1 MPLRCPIL
9 YRSTFQTGDPAPG
22 VPAEPPRPQWYAP
35 REGVTFGWAAPP
47 IFAAPYPLHMSSKPF
62 SIGTVG
68 LGLSELESLLA
79 SGAPIALAKEARAA
93 VERSHAYLR
102 DRLKKSDAPIYGVN
116 TGFGSLYDKSI
127 KKKDLAQLQK
137 NLVMSHACGSGDP
150 VPAEIVR
157 AMLVLKVQNMAF
169 GHSAVALT
177 TVQRLID
184 MYNADV
190 LPVVYERGSLGA
202 SGDLA
207 PLAHLSLPLLG
218 LGEVVMD
225 GKRMPSAQAL
235 KKQGWKPLELGP
247 KEGLALLNGTQ
258 FMNAYAALLTLRA
271 DRLARFADHIAALS
285 LDAFDGRIEPFH
297 PSVHAIRPH
306 PGQAV
311 TAANIRELL
320 KGSKLIDRTKA
331 HVQDPYSF
339 RCIPQ
344 VHGASRD
351 AMAYVQRV
359 VERELEAVTD
369 NPTVFDDEDLIISAG
384 NFHGQPLALA
394 LDFLAIAVAEL
405 GSISERRTYK
415 LISGQRGLPA
425 FLVAEPGLNSGFMIP
440 QYTAASLVSA
450 NKQRCMPNSVD
461 TIDSSNGQEDHV
473 SMGAAAAIKTWQVV
487 EDVER
492 ILAIELFT
500 AAQALDFRRPAK
512 SSTILESLHAAFREH
527 VDFVRTDVVMH
538 DRMEAAL
545 AFVRTA
551 EL

>member
-1 MPLRCPIL
+1 MRKHP
-9 YRSTFQTGDPAPG
+9 
-22 VPAEPPRPQWYAP
+22 
-35 REGVTFGWAAPP
+35 
-47 IFAAPYPLHMSSKPF
+47 
-62 SIGTVG
+62 IGTIG
-68 LGLSELESLLA
+68 LDLAELDHILSKRSPVVLTA
-79 SGAPIALAKEARAA
+79 TAKDAIKQSY
-93 VERSHAYLR
+93 VYLR
-102 DRLKKSDAPIYGVN
+102 DRLKKSDEPIYGIN
-116 TGFGSLYDKSI
+116 TGFGSLHDRSI
-127 KKKDLAQLQK
+127 PKDQLAQLQK

-150 VPAEIVR
+150 IPAELVR
-157 AMLVLKVQNMAF
+157 AMLLLKIQNMAF
-169 GHSAVALT
+169 GHSAVAPAT
-177 TVQRLID
+177 AQRFVD
-184 MYNADV
+184 MYNADM

-207 PLAHLSLPLLG
+207 PLAHLSLPLIG
-218 LGEVVMD
+218 LGEVLLE
-225 GKRMPSAQAL
+225 GKRMKSATAL
-235 KKQGWKPLELGP
+235 KKKAWDALELGP

-258 FMNAYAALLTLRA
+258 FMNAYAALLTLKA
-271 DRLARFADHIAALS
+271 TRLAQLADTIAAVS
-285 LDAFDGRIEPFH
+285 LEAYDGRMEPFH
-297 PSVHAIRPH
+297 PSVHAVRPH

-311 TAANIRELL
+311 VAGNIRALLAGSELME
-320 KGSKLIDRTKA
+320 RTKA

-351 AMAYVQRV
+351 VFAYVERV
-359 VERELEAVTD
+359 VERELESVTD

-415 LISGQRGLPA
+415 LIGGQRGLPT
-425 FLVAEPGLNSGFMIP
+425 FLVNDPGLNSGFMIP

-473 SMGAAAAIKTWQVV
+473 SMGAAAALKTWSVV

-500 AAQALDFRRPAK
+500 AAQAFEFRRPAQ
-512 SSTILESLHAAFREH
+512 SSKVIES
-527 VDFVRTDVVMH
+527 FVADYRKVVPFIAQDTVMH
-538 DRMEAAL
+538 DHMEAGLRFLRAVQPPL
-545 AFVRTA
+545 HA
-551 EL
+551 

>member
-1 MPLRCPIL
+1 M
-9 YRSTFQTGDPAPG
+9 A
-22 VPAEPPRPQWYAP
+22 
-35 REGVTFGWAAPP
+35 
-47 IFAAPYPLHMSSKPF
+47 K
-62 SIGTVG
+62 GTKKY
-68 LGLSELESLLA
+68 A
-79 SGAPIALAKEARAA
+79 SGAEKIPHFNISTVGIGLEDLAEILRSGARIGLAPDALAA
-93 VERSHAYLR
+93 VERSHSYLA
-102 DRLKKSDAPIYGVN
+102 DRLKRSDAPIYGVN
-116 TGFGSLYDKSI
+116 TGFGSLYDKAI
-127 KKKDLAQLQK
+127 ARKDLAQLQM

-169 GHSAVALT
+169 GHSAVAPA
-177 TVQRLID
+177 TVQRLVD

-218 LGEVVMD
+218 LGEVIFNGV
-225 GKRMPSAQAL
+225 RTPSAKAL
-235 KKQGWKPLELGP
+235 KKLGWKPLELGP

-258 FMNAYAALLTLRA
+258 FMNAFAALMVLKAT
-271 DRLARFADHIAALS
+271 RLAQLADVIGAIS
-285 LDAFDGRIEPFH
+285 LEAYDGRIEPFH
-297 PSVHAIRPH
+297 ASVHAVRPH

-311 TAANIRELL
+311 VAGHYRDLL
-320 KGSKLIDRTKA
+320 KGSDLIKRPKA

-351 AMAYVQRV
+351 AIAYVERV

-394 LDFLAIAVAEL
+394 LDFLAIATAEI
-405 GSISERRTYK
+405 GSISERRSYK
-415 LISGQRGLPA
+415 LIGGQRGLPA

-473 SMGAAAAIKTWQVV
+473 SMGAAAAIKTWRVV
-487 EDVER
+487 QDVER

-500 AAQALDFRRPAK
+500 AAQALEFRRPAR
-512 SSTILESLHAAFREH
+512 SSAKLESFVSAFRER
-527 VDFVRTDVVMH
+527 VPYVKRDVVMH
-538 DRMEAAL
+538 EHMEAAL
-545 AFVRTA
+545 AFVR
-551 EL
+551 EVPLL

>member
-1 MPLRCPIL
+1 M
-9 YRSTFQTGDPAPG
+9 A
-22 VPAEPPRPQWYAP
+22 
-35 REGVTFGWAAPP
+35 
-47 IFAAPYPLHMSSKPF
+47 K
-62 SIGTVG
+62 GTKKN
-68 LGLSELESLLA
+68 A
-79 SGAPIALAKEARAA
+79 SGAEKIPQFNISTVGIGLEDLAEILRTRARIGLAPDALAA
-93 VERSHAYLR
+93 VERSHSYLAH
-102 DRLKKSDAPIYGVN
+102 RLKKSDAPIYGVN
-116 TGFGSLYDKSI
+116 TGFGSLYDKAI
-127 KKKDLAQLQK
+127 ARKDLAQLQK

-150 VPAEIVR
+150 VPSEIVR

-169 GHSAVALT
+169 GHSAVAPA
-177 TVQRLID
+177 TVQRLVD
-184 MYNADV
+184 MFNADV

-218 LGEVVMD
+218 LGEVVFN
-225 GKRMPSAQAL
+225 GVRMPSAKAL
-235 KKQGWKPLELGP
+235 KKLGWKPLELGP

-258 FMNAYAALLTLRA
+258 FMNAFAALMVLKAT
-271 DRLARFADHIAALS
+271 RLARLADVIGAIS
-285 LDAFDGRIEPFH
+285 LEAYDGRIEPFH
-297 PSVHAIRPH
+297 PSVHAVRPH

-311 TAANIRELL
+311 VAGHFRDLL
-320 KGSKLIDRTKA
+320 KGSDLIKRPKA

-351 AMAYVQRV
+351 AMAYVERV

-369 NPTVFDDEDLIISAG
+369 NPTVFDDEDLVISAG

-394 LDFLAIAVAEL
+394 LDFLAIATAEI

-415 LISGQRGLPA
+415 LIGGQRGLPA
-425 FLVAEPGLNSGFMIP
+425 FLVGEPGLNSGFMIP

-473 SMGAAAAIKTWQVV
+473 SMGAAAAIKTWHIVQ
-487 EDVER
+487 DVER

-500 AAQALDFRRPAK
+500 AAQALEFRRPAR
-512 SSTILESLHAAFREH
+512 SSAKLESFVSAFRER
-527 VDFVRTDVVMH
+527 VPYVRTDVVMH
-538 DRMEAAL
+538 DHLEAAL
-545 AFVRTA
+545 DFVR
-551 EL
+551 EVPLS

>member
-1 MPLRCPIL
+1 M
-9 YRSTFQTGDPAPG
+9 A
-22 VPAEPPRPQWYAP
+22 
-35 REGVTFGWAAPP
+35 
-47 IFAAPYPLHMSSKPF
+47 K
-62 SIGTVG
+62 GTKKY
-68 LGLSELESLLA
+68 A
-79 SGAPIALAKEARAA
+79 SGAEKIPHFNISTVGIGLEDLAEILRSGARIGLAPDALAA
-93 VERSHAYLR
+93 VERSHSYLA
-102 DRLKKSDAPIYGVN
+102 DRLKRSDAPIYGVN
-116 TGFGSLYDKSI
+116 TGFGSLYDKAI
-127 KKKDLAQLQK
+127 ARKDLAQLQK

-169 GHSAVALT
+169 GHSAVAPA
-177 TVQRLID
+177 TVQRLVD

-218 LGEVVMD
+218 LGEVIFNGV
-225 GKRMPSAQAL
+225 RTPSAKAL
-235 KKQGWKPLELGP
+235 KKLGWKPLELGP

-258 FMNAYAALLTLRA
+258 FMNAFAALMVLKAT
-271 DRLARFADHIAALS
+271 RLAQLADVIGAIS
-285 LDAFDGRIEPFH
+285 LEAYDGRIEPFH
-297 PSVHAIRPH
+297 ASVHAVRPH

-311 TAANIRELL
+311 VAGHYRDLL
-320 KGSKLIDRTKA
+320 KGSDLIKRPKA

-351 AMAYVQRV
+351 AIAYVERV

-394 LDFLAIAVAEL
+394 LDFLAIATAEI
-405 GSISERRTYK
+405 GSISERRSYK
-415 LISGQRGLPA
+415 LIGGQRGLPA

-473 SMGAAAAIKTWQVV
+473 SMGAAAAIKTWRVV
-487 EDVER
+487 QDVER

-500 AAQALDFRRPAK
+500 AAQALEFRRPAR
-512 SSTILESLHAAFREH
+512 SSAKLESFVSAFRER
-527 VDFVRTDVVMH
+527 VPYVKRDVVMH
-538 DRMEAAL
+538 EHMEAAL
-545 AFVRTA
+545 AFVR
-551 EL
+551 EVPLL

>member
-1 MPLRCPIL
+1 MIVPKAMP
-9 YRSTFQTGDPAPG
+9 A
-22 VPAEPPRPQWYAP
+22 
-35 REGVTFGWAAPP
+35 
-47 IFAAPYPLHMSSKPF
+47 KPHT
-62 SIGTVG
+62 IGTVG
-68 LGLSELESLLA
+68 LELAELAHILDTRSPITLSA
-79 SGAPIALAKEARAA
+79 EAVAA
-93 VERSHAYLR
+93 VKRSHAYLL
-102 DRLKKSDAPIYGVN
+102 DRLKKNDAPIYGVN
-116 TGFGSLYDKSI
+116 TGFGALHNTSI
-127 KKKDLAQLQK
+127 AKKDLAQLQK

-157 AMLVLKVQNMAF
+157 TMLVLKVQNMAF
-169 GHSAVALT
+169 GHSAVAPA

-207 PLAHLSLPLLG
+207 PLAHLSLPLIG
-218 LGEVVMD
+218 LGEVAVK

-235 KKQGWKPLELGP
+235 KKFGWKPLELGP

-258 FMNAYAALLTLRA
+258 FMNAYASLLALKAT
-271 DRLARFADHIAALS
+271 RLAHLADVIAAMS
-285 LDAFDGRIEPFH
+285 LDAYDGRIEPFH
-297 PSVHAIRPH
+297 ASVHAVRPH

-311 TAANIRELL
+311 VAGHMRDLLRGSELI
-320 KGSKLIDRTKA
+320 KRKKE

-351 AMAYVQRV
+351 AIAYVERV
-359 VERELEAVTD
+359 VECELESVTD
-369 NPTVFDDEDLIISAG
+369 NPTMFDDEDLVISAG

-415 LISGQRGLPA
+415 LVGGQRGLPA
-425 FLVAEPGLNSGFMIP
+425 FLVAKPGLNSGFMIP

-487 EDVER
+487 QDVER

-500 AAQALDFRRPAK
+500 AAQALEFRRPAK
-512 SSTILESLHAAFREH
+512 SSARIESLHAAFREQAPYIAN
-527 VDFVRTDVVMH
+527 DVVMH
-538 DRMEAAL
+538 DHMEAAL
-545 AFVRTA
+545 SFLRSLPIT
-551 EL
+551 

>member
-1 MPLRCPIL
+1 MPP
-9 YRSTFQTGDPAPG
+9 TPHP
-22 VPAEPPRPQWYAP
+22 
-35 REGVTFGWAAPP
+35 
-47 IFAAPYPLHMSSKPF
+47 
-62 SIGTVG
+62 IGTVG
-68 LGLSELESLLA
+68 LELAELA
-79 SGAPIALAKEARAA
+79 HILNSGATITLSPEAVAA
-93 VERSHAYLR
+93 IKRSHVYLS

-127 KKKDLAQLQK
+127 AKKDLTQLQK
-137 NLVMSHACGSGDP
+137 NLVMSHACGSGEP

-169 GHSAVALT
+169 GHSAVAPA
-177 TVQRLID
+177 TVQRMVD
-184 MYNADV
+184 MYNADM

-207 PLAHLSLPLLG
+207 PLAHLCLPLLG
-218 LGEVVMD
+218 LGEVVLA
-225 GKRMPSAQAL
+225 GKRMTSAQAL
-235 KKQGWKPLELGP
+235 KKLGWKPLELGP

-258 FMNAYAALLTLRA
+258 FMNAFAALLTLKA
-271 DRLARFADHIAALS
+271 TRLAQLADIIGAIS

-297 PSVHAIRPH
+297 PSVHAVRPH

-311 TAANIRELL
+311 VAGHFRDLL
-320 KGSKLIDRTKA
+320 KGSELIKRKKA

-351 AMAYVQRV
+351 AIAYVERV
-359 VERELEAVTD
+359 VERELESVTD

-405 GSISERRTYK
+405 GSISERRIFK

-473 SMGAAAAIKTWQVV
+473 SMGASAAIKTWQVV
-487 EDVER
+487 HDVER
-492 ILAIELFT
+492 VLAIELFT
-500 AAQALDFRRPAK
+500 AAQALEFRRPQR
-512 SSTILESLHAAFREH
+512 SSARLESLVAAFRER
-527 VDFVRTDVVMH
+527 VPFVSRDVVMH
-538 DRMEAAL
+538 DHMEAAL
-545 AFVRTA
+545 SFVRGCP
-551 EL
+551 LF

>member
-1 MPLRCPIL
+1 MASSKKNSDGKDGRKGGK
-9 YRSTFQTGDPAPG
+9 FPAPT
-22 VPAEPPRPQWYAP
+22 AP
-35 REGVTFGWAAPP
+35 T
-47 IFAAPYPLHMSSKPF
+47 ITHT
-62 SIGTVG
+62 IGTVG
-68 LGLSELESLLA
+68 LELSELAHILDSRTPLA
-79 SGAPIALAKEARAA
+79 LSKEAVAA
-93 VERSHAYLR
+93 VKRSHEYLR

-116 TGFGSLYDKSI
+116 TGFGALHNTSI
-127 KKKDLAQLQK
+127 AKKDLAQLQK

-150 VPAEIVR
+150 VPEDIVR

-169 GHSAVALT
+169 GHSAVAPG
-177 TVQRLID
+177 TVQRLVD
-184 MYNADV
+184 MYNADM

-218 LGEVVMD
+218 LGEVLLN

-235 KKQGWKPLELGP
+235 KKLGWKPLELGP

-258 FMNAYAALLTLRA
+258 FMNAYAALLTLKST
-271 DRLARFADHIAALS
+271 RLAQLADIIGAIS
-285 LDAFDGRIEPFH
+285 LDAYDGRIEPFH
-297 PSVHAIRPH
+297 PSVHAVRPH

-311 TAANIRELL
+311 VAGHFRELL
-320 KGSKLIDRTKA
+320 KGSALVKRKKE

-351 AMAYVQRV
+351 AIAYVERV
-359 VERELEAVTD
+359 VERELESVTD

-415 LISGQRGLPA
+415 LIGGQRGLPA
-425 FLVAEPGLNSGFMIP
+425 FLVKEPGLNSGFMIS

-473 SMGAAAAIKTWQVV
+473 SMGAAAAIKTWHVV
-487 EDVER
+487 HDVER

-500 AAQALDFRRPAK
+500 AAQALEFRRPAQ
-512 SSTILESLHAAFREH
+512 SSGKLESLVAALRE
-527 VDFVRTDVVMH
+527 VVPFIERDVVMH
-538 DRMEAAL
+538 EPMEAAL
-545 AFVRTA
+545 DLLRRCPMF
-551 EL
+551 

>member
-1 MPLRCPIL
+1 MK
-9 YRSTFQTGDPAPG
+9 
-22 VPAEPPRPQWYAP
+22 
-35 REGVTFGWAAPP
+35 
-47 IFAAPYPLHMSSKPF
+47 SKPTTAGMHA
-62 SIGTVG
+62 IGTIG
-68 LGLSELESLLA
+68 LKLDELDAILSQRRR
-79 SGAPIALAKEARAA
+79 IALAKDAKAA
-93 VERSHAYLR
+93 VQRSHAYLQ

-116 TGFGSLYDKSI
+116 TGFGSLADTRI
-127 KKKDLAQLQK
+127 DKKDLAQLQK
-137 NLVMSHACGSGDP
+137 NLVMSHACGSGEP

-169 GHSAVALT
+169 GHSAVAPA

-207 PLAHLSLPLLG
+207 PLAHLCLPLLG
-218 LGEVVMD
+218 LGEVEVG

-235 KKQGWKPLELGP
+235 KKFGWSPLELGP

-258 FMNAYAALLTLRA
+258 FMNAYASLLTLKA
-271 DRLARFADHIAALS
+271 NKLAHFADVIAAMS
-285 LDAFDGRIEPFH
+285 LDAYDGRIDPFH
-297 PSVHAIRPH
+297 ASVHAVRPH
-306 PGQAV
+306 PGQAAV
-311 TAANIRELL
+311 AGHMRDLL
-320 KGSKLIDRTKA
+320 KGSKLMARPKK

-351 AMAYVQRV
+351 AIAYVERV
-359 VERELEAVTD
+359 VERELESVTD
-369 NPTVFDDEDLIISAG
+369 NPTVFDDEDLIVSAG

-415 LISGQRGLPA
+415 LIGGQRGLPA
-425 FLVAEPGLNSGFMIP
+425 YLVAKPGINSGFMIP

-461 TIDSSNGQEDHV
+461 TVDSSNGQEDHV
-473 SMGAAAAIKTWQVV
+473 SMGAAAALKTWAVV
-487 EDVER
+487 HDVER
-492 ILAIELFT
+492 ILAIELLN

-512 SSTILESLHAAFREH
+512 SSSTIEQLHARFRRH
-527 VDFVRTDVVMH
+527 VPFVREDVVMH
-538 DRMEAAL
+538 DLMEGAL
-545 AFVRTA
+545 AFINTW
-551 EL
+551 EHPGH